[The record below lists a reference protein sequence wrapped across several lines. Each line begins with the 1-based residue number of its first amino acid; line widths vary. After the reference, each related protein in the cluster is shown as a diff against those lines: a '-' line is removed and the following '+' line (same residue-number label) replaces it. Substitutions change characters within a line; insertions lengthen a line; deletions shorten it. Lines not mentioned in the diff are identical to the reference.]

1 MNGEKP
7 RAARGFIGLL
17 VRLDRALLPSPPLST
32 YALATGTS
40 SAAM

>member
-7 RAARGFIGLL
+7 RAARGFIGLF
-17 VRLDRALLPSPPLST
+17 VRLERALPVPPLST